1 MAEDVRAEIVASV
14 LEVVVSEGD
23 QIGEGDTLVLLES
36 MKMEIPVL
44 AEVAGTISKVSVAVG
59 DVIQAGDLIAICC
72 NARIS
77 DVFAIMEACGKHRR
91 PVYRMP
97 KRGKMVYGSESLSL
111 VSAAHGMLQLEKLGV
126 FVHMDEVLSAT
137 KAFIHSSR
145 GKEGLITD
153 EEIDILWLDRT
164 RKRRNEEHRVSC
176 PSAEISE
183 RFDDAVWQSATGHTM
198 NLRTEGDQLVLRAF
212 SPKAAHDRRGAG
224 QRHCGPSPHVHGETG
239 IPVF

>member
-1 MAEDVRAEIVASV
+1 MHTSRDISAEAMSALLLLFGAEKWSLDAR
-14 LEVVVSEGD
+14 EQRHVS
-23 QIGEGDTLVLLES
+23 QILVECKKQAGELTS
-36 MKMEIPVL
+36 
-44 AEVAGTISKVSVAVG
+44 
-59 DVIQAGDLIAICC
+59 IQAGDLIAICC